1 MWLQWQYSWTTGQS
15 FQSILLVRF
24 HRTNILIGKQGFC
37 LFKWSL
43 IYLRALNSNNF
54 TGSIPPSLGKLSN
67 LYWLDLADNQLTG
80 SLPVSTSQSSGLDL
94 LLKAKHL
101 WVFFFPGNTIL
112 CERKKTYIYK
122 IRCFHI
128 PSTSNLQ
135 FTLWIAVI
143 STKTS
148 CQVPFHLN
156 FLALRWY

>member
-112 CERKKTYIYK
+112 CERKK
-122 IRCFHI
+122 H
-128 PSTSNLQ
+128 
-135 FTLWIAVI
+135 I
-143 STKTS
+143 STKLDVS
-148 CQVPFHLN
+148 ISLVLQNYSLLCELQSFQQKPVVRFH
-156 FLALRWY
+156 FT